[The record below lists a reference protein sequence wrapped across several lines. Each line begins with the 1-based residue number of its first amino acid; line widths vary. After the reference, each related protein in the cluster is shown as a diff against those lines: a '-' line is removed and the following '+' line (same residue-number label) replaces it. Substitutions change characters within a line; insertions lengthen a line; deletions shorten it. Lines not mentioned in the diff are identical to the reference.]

1 MLKKLF
7 TFGFVHI
14 TLHSCKNQFIVL
26 DVASEIPLF
35 EVSKESLKSLRRRS
49 AVKYLLKSVILG
61 WWKKKKFRLANFH
74 YKVMKLF
81 LGGL

>member
-7 TFGFVHI
+7 TFGFDH
-14 TLHSCKNQFIVL
+14 TMPHYCKNQFFVL

-61 WWKKKKFRLANFH
+61 
-74 YKVMKLF
+74 
-81 LGGL
+81 